1 MTLSS
6 SRVILVAFFSPGDD
20 GQRLPGL
27 SPESIQC
34 RGRIGSNA
42 VDIRIQTSIEMGSGS
57 AERRGTAGQNR
68 QKARAFS
75 KELAAKRLADRGT
88 VARLHLAQQPSE
100 NSPQD
105 R

>member
-1 MTLSS
+1 MTLSF

-27 SPESIQC
+27 SLKSIQC

-42 VDIRIQTSIEMGSGS
+42 VDDRIQTSIEMGLGS
-57 AERRGTAGQNR
+57 AEWRGTAGQDR
-68 QKARAFS
+68 QKDGALS
-75 KELAAKRLADRGT
+75 KGLAAKRRADRGT
-88 VARLHLAQQPSE
+88 VAGLHLAQQSSE

-105 R
+105 